1 MAKVWSGVA
10 IAIQSALGTALTV
23 SGITKANP
31 GVVTYTGTDPSNGDY
46 HLLNSV
52 GMYQVDDRVVRVAN
66 VNGAGNTYEMESVD
80 SSGFDTFTSGT
91 STPITFGTSLSV
103 VSGVSVSGG
112 EFDQIDTTTIHDN
125 VNKQQPGNASP
136 LVLSFDCLWD
146 PADAGLIALKSA
158 SDTKAKRAMRLT
170 FSDGTKVLLYG
181 YVGCT
186 LFPTGSA
193 QQKVSTPVVFTSFGK
208 VQAYTT

>member
-1 MAKVWSGVA
+1 MAKLWSGVA
-10 IAIQSALGTALTV
+10 IALQSALGTPQTV

-31 GVVTYTGTDPSNGDY
+31 GVVTYVGADPANGDY

-52 GMYQVDDRVVRVAN
+52 GMYQVDDRIVRVAN
-66 VNGAGNTYEMESVD
+66 MSAGGNTYEMESVD

-91 STPITFGTSLSV
+91 TTPVTFGTSLAV
-103 VSGVSVSGG
+103 VSGIAVSGG
-112 EFDQIDTTTIHDN
+112 EFEQKDTTTVHDN

-136 LVLSFDCLWD
+136 LTLNFECLWD
-146 PADAGLIALKSA
+146 PADAGLIALKAA
-158 SDTKAKRAMRLT
+158 SDIKAKRGLRIT
-170 FSDGTKVLLYG
+170 FSDGTRVLLYG

-193 QQKVSTPVVFTSFGK
+193 QEKVTTPVVFTSYGK
-208 VQAYTT
+208 VQAYTS

>member
-10 IAIQSALGTALTV
+10 IAIQSALGTPQTV
-23 SGITKANP
+23 SGITKASP
-31 GVVTYTGTDPSNGDY
+31 GVVTYVGSDPADGDY

-52 GMYQVDDRVVRVAN
+52 GMYQVDDRIVRVAGMN
-66 VNGAGNTYEMESVD
+66 AGANTYQMESVD
-80 SSGFDTFTSGT
+80 STLFDTFTSGT
-91 STPITFGTSLSV
+91 TTPVTFGTSLAV
-103 VSGVSVSGG
+103 VSGVTASGG
-112 EFDQIDTTTIHDN
+112 DFEQIDITTVHDN

-146 PADAGLIALKSA
+146 PADAGLIALKAA
-158 SDTKAKRAMRLT
+158 SDIKAKRAMRVT
-170 FSDGTKVLLYG
+170 FSDGARFLLYG
-181 YVGCT
+181 YIGCT

-208 VQAYTT
+208 LQAYAT